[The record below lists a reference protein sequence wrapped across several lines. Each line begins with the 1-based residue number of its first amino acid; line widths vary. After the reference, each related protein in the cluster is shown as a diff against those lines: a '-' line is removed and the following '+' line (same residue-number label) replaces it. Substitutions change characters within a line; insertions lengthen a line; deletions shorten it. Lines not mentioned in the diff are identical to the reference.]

1 MVQVQRKKHLNDLK
15 ICRLRQVIKANKLT
29 QFQQTQKNAF
39 INLVVSTIQLQDI
52 NIQTLL
58 LSLPVS
64 KFLKSTTFHTP
75 KSDTTSHKTLKYK

>member
-1 MVQVQRKKHLNDLK
+1 MVQVQRKKNLTDLK

-39 INLVVSTIQLQDI
+39 NSVVSTIQLQDI
-52 NIQTLL
+52 NIQTP

-75 KSDTTSHKTLKYK
+75 KSDTTSHKTLNYK

>member
-52 NIQTLL
+52 NIQTP